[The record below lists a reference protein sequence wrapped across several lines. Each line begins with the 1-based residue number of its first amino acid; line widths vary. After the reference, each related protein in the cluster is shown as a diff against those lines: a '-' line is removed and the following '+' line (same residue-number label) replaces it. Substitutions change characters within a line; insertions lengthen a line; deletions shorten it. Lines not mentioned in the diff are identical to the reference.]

1 MTSTIKVDTIS
12 ENTSANGVAVDGVT
26 LKDGAVGAAGTATS
40 VAGIPFYSADNSI
53 YTYDVSGTD
62 NTASF
67 NTAYGIGALGA
78 ITDGDQSVAIG
89 YGAGDATT
97 TGRVL
102 AIGKDAAGANT
113 TGGAIIA
120 IGDTAYDA
128 ADTENY
134 NIAIGTDALG
144 GAVAGG
150 EYNVAVG
157 HFSLDALTSGDNNV
171 AVGYEAGTS
180 ITSANG
186 NVLVGYRAGENITEN
201 GYNVLVGSNAG
212 EAITT
217 GTRNIMLGQAG
228 NEFDAENDNIG
239 IGHGAL
245 GGAVAGGEYNVAI
258 GNFTLDALTSGDQN
272 TVMGHNAGTRVT
284 TASYNTMVGVEAG
297 ANVLAGGESVYVG
310 FQAGANVTSGIKNI
324 VIGSEA
330 GLAASPSG
338 NLTTENHHL
347 CLGNNT
353 LTNAFIKVD
362 WTVTSDKRDK
372 ADIEPLTMG
381 LDFVNK
387 LNPVSYRWDMRS
399 DYENQTPDG
408 THKKAKLSG
417 GLLAQ
422 DVEILEREYGYKVED
437 ETSILTTVNSDGNY
451 GLTYSKFVP
460 ILINAV
466 KELSAEIKALKG
478 E

>member
-40 VAGIPFYSADNSI
+40 VAGVPLFTADSSI
-53 YTYDVSGTD
+53 YIGQDVSGTD
-62 NTASF
+62 DTAQY
-67 NTAYGIGALGA
+67 NVAIGFTTLDA
-78 ITDGDQSVAIG
+78 ITTGDSNVAIG
-89 YGAGDATT
+89 YNAMT
-97 TGRVL
+97 
-102 AIGKDAAGANT
+102 ANT
-113 TGGAIIA
+113 TGGSNIS
-120 IGDTAYDA
+120 IGKSALGTN
-128 ADTENY
+128 TTGST
-134 NIAIGTDALG
+134 NIAIGLDALLNPDTESNNLGIGNAALG
-144 GAVAGG
+144 GSIAGG
-150 EYNVAVG
+150 EYNVAIG
-157 HFSLDALTSGDNNV
+157 NYSLDALTSGDNNT
-171 AVGYEAGTS
+171 AVGYNAGTAL
-180 ITSANG
+180 TTGAENTFF
-186 NVLVGYRAGENITEN
+186 GYQAG
-201 GYNVLVGSNAG
+201 VAH
-212 EAITT
+212 TT
-217 GTRNIMLGQAG
+217 GTRVTAIGRSAYYRG
-228 NEFDAENDNIG
+228 DGENDNTAMG
-239 IGHGAL
+239 YVAL
-245 GGAVAGGEYNVAI
+245 GGNLSGGEFNVAI
-258 GNFTLDALTSGDQN
+258 GNYSLEALTSGDYN
-272 TVMGHNAGTRVT
+272 TSIGYQSGTAVT
-284 TASYNTMVGVEAG
+284 TGS
-297 ANVLAGGESVYVG
+297 ESVYVG
-310 FQAGANVTSGIKNI
+310 FQAGANVTTGYKNVI
-324 VIGSEA
+324 IGSEA
-330 GLAASPSG
+330 GLAGSPSG
-338 NLTTENHHL
+338 NLTTENHQL

-460 ILINAV
+460 ILIKAV
-466 KELSAEIKALKG
+466 QELSATVTTLQQEIKVLKG